1 MDEKNKAIETALKDI
16 NKKYG
21 SNTVIQ
27 LEDTE
32 FKIDAI
38 PTGSLALDYVFACGG
53 LPKGRIIEMYG
64 AEGSGKS
71 TLAYFIAAQVQK
83 QGGKVAWIDVEMAFD
98 SDYARKIGVEVET
111 LYMSQ
116 PENGEQALDIVDK
129 MASTSAIDLIVL
141 DSVAALVPEKELA
154 GEFKDAEMAQ
164 TARMLAK
171 AMRMLAGNI
180 SKTNTVVIFIN
191 QLREILNV
199 TWGPKTRTPGGKAL
213 KFFSSV
219 RLEIRRGKLF
229 KNGDEVIGNEMIIKA
244 IKNKV
249 GMPFR
254 SASVNLFY
262 GKGIDLNAEI
272 FDLGLKTNLVKK
284 IGVTYYFE
292 EEKLGVGREVSVG
305 YIAQKPELA
314 AKIRKALTEI
324 DLAQYDSVP
333 DKTTISPEEEDD

>member
-1 MDEKNKAIETALKDI
+1 MNEKDKAIQTALSAI
-16 NKKYG
+16 NKRYG

-32 FKIDAI
+32 FKIEPI

-53 LPKGRIIEMYG
+53 LPKGRIIEMFG

-71 TLAYFIAAQVQK
+71 TLAYFIAAQIQK
-83 QGGKVAWIDVEMAFD
+83 RGGKVAWIDVEMAFD

-272 FDLGLKTNLVKK
+272 FDLGIKTNLVKK

-292 EEKLGVGREVSVG
+292 EEKLGVGREASVG
-305 YIAQKPELA
+305 YIAQNQELA
-314 AKIRKALTEI
+314 DKIRKALTEI
-324 DLAQYDSVP
+324 DLAQYDSIP
-333 DKTTISPEEEDD
+333 DKTTVSDEEED